1 MKSAFTEMYH
11 VATWM
16 PTLAFNLNAAICD
29 SIAVGATIYTNTKY
43 ISVA

>member
-16 PTLAFNLNAAICD
+16 PTLAFNLNAICN
-29 SIAVGATIYTNTKY
+29 SMFVGATIYTNIRY